1 MIFDAVAKKRLWAEA
16 HRLKPV
22 VTIGQHGYSTAI
34 AVAIDEALADHEL
47 IKVRL
52 RGVERDRRRPVIEEI
67 CRDLGAEFVGLIGAV
82 ATLFR
87 PRPEKDD

>member
-1 MIFDAVAKKRLWAEA
+1 MVFSAAVKKRLRSEA

-22 VTIGQHGYSTAI
+22 VTIGQHGYTA
-34 AVAIDEALADHEL
+34 AVAAAIDEALEDHEL

-52 RGVERDRRRPVIEEI
+52 RGIERERRKPLTEEI
-67 CRDLGAEFVGLIGAV
+67 CLDLDADFVGLIGAV

-87 PRPEKDD
+87 PRPEND